1 MPAPVQL
8 LTVQLP
14 SVMPASVQLLPVQLQ
29 SVMLFP
35 DLHLPPRRL
44 LRTALFVAAE
54 VSGAA

>member
-35 DLHLPPRRL
+35 DLHLPPGGCYAPL
-44 LRTALFVAAE
+44 C
-54 VSGAA
+54 S